1 MEANNLK
8 IKKLIIQMGS
18 YLSREDLTEFEHT
31 MARNRHANNKFLFIF
46 FIVVIVVPQLLFYAL
61 RNFGP

>member
-18 YLSREDLTEFEHT
+18 YLSREDLTEFENT
-31 MARNRHANNKFLFIF
+31 MARNRRANNKFLFIF

-61 RNFGP
+61 RNFGQ